1 MKFAFVLIKA
11 TEHWRGDE
19 CDVQRS
25 VLSVY
30 ESFSEADEEAD
41 RLNKNAMEAEENEA
55 LNEEVEAIE
64 TYFYVAIVNYIKR
77 GEGSKKNEV

>member
-1 MKFAFVLIKA
+1 MKKAFVLIKE

-19 CDVQRS
+19 RNLQRS

-55 LNEEVEAIE
+55 LDEEVEAI
-64 TYFYVAIVNYIKR
+64 
-77 GEGSKKNEV
+77 

>member
-1 MKFAFVLIKA
+1 MKKAFVLIKE

-19 CDVQRS
+19 RNLQRS

-55 LNEEVEAIE
+55 LDEEVEAIE
-64 TYFYVAIVNYIKR
+64 TCFYVATVDYIER